1 VSPMSDVLRT
11 LARGV
16 GQVLITLGLVVL
28 LFVVYE
34 LKVTN
39 LYTGQQQSALA
50 DDIEADWK
58 AGPPVPLG
66 PRAGGTD
73 GYPDIPLGK
82 GFAKIY
88 IPELGRDYVKVVI
101 EGVGTANLKKGPG
114 HYPKTARPGEKG
126 NVVIAGHR
134 TTYGAPFNRVD
145 ELEAGDAIVLETADT
160 WFVYRVRSQEVVPP
174 TRIEVTY
181 PVPNRKG
188 AVPTERLLTLTTCH
202 PKFSARTRLI
212 VYSVLEKQQAKS
224 QGRPAAL
231 AEAVT

>member
-1 VSPMSDVLRT
+1 MSDVLRT
-11 LARGV
+11 LARGL

-50 DDIEADWK
+50 DDIEADWRAK
-58 AGPPVPLG
+58 PAVPQGPG
-66 PRAGGTD
+66 AGGTG
-73 GYPDIPLGK
+73 GYPEIPLGR

-88 IPELGRDYVKVVI
+88 IPELGRDYVKVVV
-101 EGVGTANLKKGPG
+101 EGVGTENLKKGPG

-134 TTYGAPFNRVD
+134 TTYGAPFHRVD
-145 ELEAGDAIVLETADT
+145 ELEAGDAIVLETANA
-160 WFVYRVRSQEVVPP
+160 WFTYRVRSQEVVAPSA
-174 TRIEVTY
+174 IEVTF
-181 PVPNRKG
+181 PVPYKEG
-188 AVPTERLLTLTTCH
+188 VAATERLLTLTTCH

-212 VYSVLEKQQAKS
+212 VFAVLDRQQAKS

-231 AEAVT
+231 AEAST

>member
-1 VSPMSDVLRT
+1 MNDALRT
-11 LARGV
+11 LARGL

-50 DDIEADWK
+50 DDIEADWR
-58 AGPPVPLG
+58 AGPPTPQG
-66 PRAGGTD
+66 PSSGGTD
-73 GYPDIPLGK
+73 GYPEIPLGR

-88 IPELGRDYVKVVI
+88 IPELGRDYVKVVV

-134 TTYGAPFNRVD
+134 TTYGAPFHRVD
-145 ELEAGDAIVLETADT
+145 ELEAGDAIVLETADV
-160 WFVYRVRSQEVVPP
+160 WFTYRVRSQEVVPP

-181 PVPNRKG
+181 PVPHREG
-188 AVPTERLLTLTTCH
+188 VAPTERLLTLTTCH

-212 VYSVLEKQQAKS
+212 VYAVLEKQQAKS

-231 AEAVT
+231 AEAAT